1 MFKNKKISLILPVYN
16 EAENIIRS
24 IKEIESLNIIDEI
37 IAINNNSNDKS
48 EILIKKTNAKYFL
61 EKKQGYGA
69 AICCGLKK
77 STGDYIVTY
86 EPDNSFDYNDIPK
99 LLRYTDEFDCI
110 FGTRTNKKYIKNNA
124 KMNFG
129 LRYGNIIVAK
139 MLSLLFS
146 PINFTDVGCTLK
158 VISRKFYEII
168 KNNLTVAGPENSPEI
183 MINLIINKAKIIEV
197 PVIYKERI
205 GKSKITKNFYATAI
219 VALKMIILIIKLRL
233 KYLLNKN

>member
-24 IKEIESLNIIDEI
+24 IKEIESLNLIDEI
-37 IAINNNSNDKS
+37 IAVDNNSNDKS

-139 MLSLLFS
+139 MLSILFLNN
-146 PINFTDVGCTLK
+146 NFTDVGCTFK
-158 VISRKFYEII
+158 VISRKFYEMI
-168 KNNLTVAGPENSPEI
+168 KNNLTVTGSENSPEI
-183 MINLIINKAKIIEV
+183 MINLIIKNAKIIEI

-205 GKSKITKNFYATAI
+205 GKSKITKDFFATAL
-219 VALKMIILIIKLRL
+219 VACKMIILIIKLRIRYFI
-233 KYLLNKN
+233 KK